1 MYNRLLTMQ
10 EKILRNIHTNFCIF
24 ICSILLLCSCSNTS
38 LPQAA
43 FSTPDENADGIL
55 YQDDFSNPKSGWDRA
70 SQDGNSTDYADG
82 KYRITLATPQ
92 QDIWANPYQ
101 YFDQDIIV
109 EVDVWQNPST
119 VQAAYGIIC
128 GYSDVNNFY
137 ALTIGGGGYVEIFR
151 YQQGQR
157 LTLYSTEN
165 QPGVDSE
172 HNHLEALC
180 ASSAL
185 QLRVNGSLV
194 AEVETPEF
202 LYGDVGLIGSSFDE
216 TGVEILFDDFI
227 VREAGSPA
235 EP

>member
-1 MYNRLLTMQ
+1 MQIHRHILFFMLLA
-10 EKILRNIHTNFCIF
+10 
-24 ICSILLLCSCSNTS
+24 LLLLLSACSDGTGSATEVV
-38 LPQAA
+38 LPTLASDVVL
-43 FSTPDENADGIL
+43 F
-55 YQDDFSNPKSGWDRA
+55 QDDFSNPKSGWDRA
-70 SQDGNSTDYADG
+70 SQGGNSTDYADG
-82 KYRITLATPQ
+82 KYRITLSTPQ

-128 GYSDVNNFY
+128 GYSDVNNYY
-137 ALTIGGGGYVEIFR
+137 ALTVDSGGYVEIFR
-151 YQQGQR
+151 YQQAKR
-157 LTLYSTEN
+157 LTLYSAEN
-165 QPGVDSE
+165 QPGIDSE

-194 AEVETPEF
+194 AEVEVQEF
-202 LYGDVGLIGSSFDE
+202 LYGDVGFIASSFDE
-216 TGVEILFDDFI
+216 TPVEILFDNFI
-227 VREAGSPA
+227 VREAESLA

>member
-1 MYNRLLTMQ
+1 MQ
-10 EKILRNIHTNFCIF
+10 IHRHVLFF
-24 ICSILLLCSCSNTS
+24 LLLALLLLLSACSNGTGS
-38 LPQAA
+38 ATEVVLPTLASDA
-43 FSTPDENADGIL
+43 VLF
-55 YQDDFSNPKSGWDRA
+55 QDDFSNLKSGWDRA
-70 SQDGNSTDYADG
+70 SQGGNRTDYADG
-82 KYRITLATPQ
+82 KYRITLSTPQ

-151 YQQGQR
+151 YQQGKR
-157 LTLYSTEN
+157 LTLYSAEN
-165 QPGVDSE
+165 QPGIDSE

-185 QLRVNGSLV
+185 QLRVNGSVV
-194 AEVETPEF
+194 AEVEAQEF
-202 LYGDVGLIGSSFDE
+202 LYGDVGLIASSFDE
-216 TGVEILFDDFI
+216 TPVEILFDNFI
-227 VREAGSPA
+227 VREAESLAKP
-235 EP
+235 

>member
-1 MYNRLLTMQ
+1 MQIHRHILFFMLLA
-10 EKILRNIHTNFCIF
+10 
-24 ICSILLLCSCSNTS
+24 LLLLLSACSDGTGSATEVV
-38 LPQAA
+38 LPTLASDA
-43 FSTPDENADGIL
+43 VL

-70 SQDGNSTDYADG
+70 SQGGNSTDYADG
-82 KYRITLATPQ
+82 KYRITLSTPQ

-128 GYSDVNNFY
+128 GYSDVNNYY
-137 ALTIGGGGYVEIFR
+137 ALTVDSGGYVEIFR
-151 YQQGQR
+151 YQQAKR
-157 LTLYSTEN
+157 LTLYSAEN
-165 QPGVDSE
+165 QPSIDSE

-185 QLRVNGSLV
+185 QLRVNGSVV
-194 AEVETPEF
+194 AEVEAQEF
-202 LYGDVGLIGSSFDE
+202 LYGDVGLIASSFDE
-216 TGVEILFDDFI
+216 TPLEILFDNFI
-227 VREAGSPA
+227 VSEAESLA

>member
-1 MYNRLLTMQ
+1 MVIRYR
-10 EKILRNIHTNFCIF
+10 IVRF
-24 ICSILLLCSCSNTS
+24 LLLVLLLLLSACSNGMQSATEVV
-38 LPQAA
+38 LPTLASDA
-43 FSTPDENADGIL
+43 VLF
-55 YQDDFSNPKSGWDRA
+55 QDDFSNPKSGWDRA
-70 SQDGNSTDYADG
+70 SQGGNSTDYADG
-82 KYRITLATPQ
+82 KYRITLSTPQ

-137 ALTIGGGGYVEIFR
+137 ALTIGGVGYVEIFR
-151 YQQGQR
+151 YQQGKR
-157 LTLYSTEN
+157 LTLYSAEN
-165 QPGVDSE
+165 QPGIDSE

-185 QLRVNGSLV
+185 QLRVNGSVV
-194 AEVETPEF
+194 AEVEAQEF
-202 LYGDVGLIGSSFDE
+202 LYGDVGLIASSFDE
-216 TGVEILFDDFI
+216 AGVEILFDNFI
-227 VREAGSPA
+227 VREAESLA

>member
-1 MYNRLLTMQ
+1 MVIRYR
-10 EKILRNIHTNFCIF
+10 IVRF
-24 ICSILLLCSCSNTS
+24 LLLVLLLLLSACSNGMESATEVV
-38 LPQAA
+38 LPTLA
-43 FSTPDENADGIL
+43 SNAVL
-55 YQDDFSNPKSGWDRA
+55 FQDDFSNPKSGWDRT
-70 SQDGNSTDYADG
+70 SQGGNSTDYADG
-82 KYRITLATPQ
+82 KYRITLSTPQ

-151 YQQGQR
+151 YQQGKR
-157 LTLYSTEN
+157 LTLYSAEN
-165 QPGVDSE
+165 QPGIDSE
-172 HNHLEALC
+172 HNHLEVMC
-180 ASSAL
+180 AAN
-185 QLRVNGSLV
+185 QLSLWVNGNIV
-194 AEVETPEF
+194 AEVEATEF
-202 LYGDVGLIGSSFDE
+202 TYGDVGLIVSSFDE
-216 TGVEILFDDFI
+216 ADVEILFDNLI